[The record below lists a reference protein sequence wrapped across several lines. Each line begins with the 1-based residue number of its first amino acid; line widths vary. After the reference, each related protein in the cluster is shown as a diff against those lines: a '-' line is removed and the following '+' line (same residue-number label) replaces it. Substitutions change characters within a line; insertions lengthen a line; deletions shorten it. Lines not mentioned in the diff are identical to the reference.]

1 MRWGMPL
8 PAKFGRLPVPN
19 IRNTF
24 SPPWRGWLKP
34 DSRCLVPGGFGGL
47 SDVGRDTIEHT
58 GEAILDGLQ
67 KDAGATIAFEAPP
80 PPDWAAQRKV
90 LGLAVTR

>member
-8 PAKFGRLPVPN
+8 PAKFGRLPVP
-19 IRNTF
+19 
-24 SPPWRGWLKP
+24 KP